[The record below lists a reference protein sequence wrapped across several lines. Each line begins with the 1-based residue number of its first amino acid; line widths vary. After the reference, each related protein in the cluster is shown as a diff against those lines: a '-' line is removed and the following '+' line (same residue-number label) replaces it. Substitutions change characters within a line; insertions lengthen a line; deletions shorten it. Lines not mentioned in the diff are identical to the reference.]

1 MKAST
6 RIAGMAA
13 TLAAGAAQAGGLS
26 YTAPG
31 GQSVMLTGYVREH
44 IAVNL
49 EDHPEAQADGV
60 RRVDGKGE
68 ISMLRSTLR
77 LEGRADVKWA
87 QFGAVYRLDR
97 EHETGYLDDLN
108 DTVAAGNMI
117 HGPATPRHNWMD
129 DIEGDQMR
137 EWYVSFDV
145 GRRVRA
151 TLGKQQVVW
160 GETDFFRA
168 MDIIHG
174 YDLRWRSFLET
185 ENEELRKAL
194 ILANVEIAVPEL
206 NGYLQLVFR
215 PGWDKAK
222 ALGNSLDI
230 RGGRWAGQPT
240 KGVDFIPLLPYN
252 DDHDRAQT
260 DEPNYGLRWSSEAG
274 GWGYTLNY
282 WRGLNVDPVANS
294 FFAPWGSLPAFNGS
308 SFQLGELIFPKVE
321 TYGVTASNYVEAIDS
336 VVRLEAAFTPDKPY
350 NVGTNFGL
358 PLGGGATLWVP
369 GLGGIVEKNTLV
381 SMIGIDKQLKGLGGV
396 LGTNQF
402 PLLSVQVFDTW
413 LTNFKESDD
422 IVEVLGYGAPRREHT
437 TYLTALFALEY
448 KNSTIKPSLAGV
460 VDTGNGDFV
469 LIPALDL
476 VFGNHWRI
484 HTDMDLFFSHHQKNV
499 KNFGGILANEDTFAA
514 SAEDNTHLLGTFANN
529 SQFNL
534 RVTYQF

>member
-6 RIAGMAA
+6 RIAGLAA
-13 TLAAGAAQAGGLS
+13 TLAAGATPAGGLS

-60 RRVDGKGE
+60 RRMDGQGE

-77 LEGRADVKWA
+77 LEGRADLKWA

-108 DTVAAGNMI
+108 DAL
-117 HGPATPRHNWMD
+117 GPGHNWMD

-137 EWYVSFDV
+137 EWYVAFDV
-145 GRRVRA
+145 GNRVRA

-185 ENEELRKAL
+185 ENEELRKGL
-194 ILANVEIAVPEL
+194 ILANVEIEIPEL
-206 NGYLQLVFR
+206 NGTLQLIYR

-222 ALGNSLDI
+222 ELGNSIDI

-240 KGVDFIPLLPYN
+240 KGIDFIPLLPYN
-252 DDHDRAQT
+252 DDHDRADT
-260 DEPNYGLRWSSEAG
+260 DEPNYGFRWSSEAW

-294 FFAPWGSLPAFNGS
+294 WFVPNYGEAPAFP
-308 SFQLGELIFPKVE
+308 LGDLIFPKVE

-336 VVRLEAAFTPDKPY
+336 VVRLEMAFTPDKPY
-350 NVGTNFGL
+350 NVGTDFALFPGFF
-358 PLGGGATLWVP
+358 VP

-381 SMIGIDKQLKGLGGV
+381 SMIGIDKQLKGLSDV

-413 LTNFKESDD
+413 LTNFKQSDD

-448 KNSTIKPSLAGV
+448 KNSTVKPSLAGV

-484 HTDMDLFFSHHQKNV
+484 HTDMDLFFTHHQKNV
-499 KNFGGILANEDTFAA
+499 KRFSPGGFLAPEDAGSV